1 MHAHSDSSLIDAINA
16 LLPQTQCGK
25 CNYAGCRPYA
35 EAIARGEADINQCP
49 PGGEAGIAR
58 LAQLL
63 QMPAKPLNPAHGA
76 HQPPALAVIDESAC
90 IGCTLCIKAC
100 PVDAIVGAAKQMHT
114 ILADECTGCE
124 LCVAPCPVN
133 CIRMEPVPA
142 LRYVPARARA
152 RHQARLLR
160 LARWET
166 EKREKHQAR
175 LAAHQAE
182 QAAQVGPGLSK
193 KDIIAAALARAK
205 ARQAELARHQDK
217 ETDSA

>member
-1 MHAHSDSSLIDAINA
+1 MHAHSDSSLIDAVDA

-49 PGGEAGIAR
+49 PGGEVGIAR

-63 QMPAKPLNPAHGA
+63 QVPAKPLNPAHGVQ
-76 HQPPALAVIDESAC
+76 QPPALAVIDEAAC

-114 ILADECTGCE
+114 VLADECTGCE

-133 CIRMEPVPA
+133 CIRMEPVAA

-160 LARWET
+160 LARWEA

-175 LAAHQAE
+175 LAAHQAA
-182 QAAQVGPGLSK
+182 QAGPGLSK

-205 ARQAELARHQDK
+205 ARQAELARQQDK